1 MKINEFRYFSTCER
15 GISEGSKG
23 RRNPLEL
30 LPGNLLEGPFHRSL
44 QEAIALMGDLEERKI
59 ILLYAN
65 HVPVAGCPN
74 KL

>member
-1 MKINEFRYFSTCER
+1 MREEFRKAPREWT
-15 GISEGSKG
+15 I
-23 RRNPLEL
+23 PLEL
-30 LPGNLLEGPFHRSL
+30 SPGKLLEGPFHRSL
-44 QEAIALMGDLEERKI
+44 QEAIALMGDLEERKN